1 MANKP
6 AKANSGRSQHT
17 EHQHRAHWGELVIY
31 ERKPMMLVGLFC
43 TVGPPLHTGNINL
56 AERLGLLVD
65 WWLPFMG
72 S

>member
-1 MANKP
+1 
-6 AKANSGRSQHT
+6 
-17 EHQHRAHWGELVIY
+17 
-31 ERKPMMLVGLFC
+31 MMLVGLFC